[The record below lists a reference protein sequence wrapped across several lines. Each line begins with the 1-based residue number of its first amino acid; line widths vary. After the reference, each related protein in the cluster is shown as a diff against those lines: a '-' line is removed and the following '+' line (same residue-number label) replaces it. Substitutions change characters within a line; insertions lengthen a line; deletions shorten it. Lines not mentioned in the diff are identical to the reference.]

1 MEGFKKRKDNAS
13 ADNEIAKNKKTRRRD
28 ITTTTT
34 TGSGGGQS
42 HDEEGEESGS
52 VSRVRCQVWEEVL
65 GVWGDE

>member
-13 ADNEIAKNKKTRRRD
+13 ADNEIANKNKKTRRRD
-28 ITTTTT
+28 TTTTT
-34 TGSGGGQS
+34 SSGGGQS